1 MKPLSITSLTNSINR
16 LPLRHGLFL
25 IGLAL
30 ALLAMPEAARGQV
43 QGGDLFATVN
53 LGGTF
58 NNGASTLYQYTP
70 QYIPPDGTPNIF
82 ASALDTPRGVAVDGA
97 GNLYVAT
104 NYNLDA
110 SVDPPPDLPRIQ
122 GTIFKI
128 TPDGF
133 MSTFATGFP
142 VSFLQGLA
150 TDSAGNVFVIAQD
163 DAVTNAPS
171 TIYKITP
178 SEH

>member
-82 ASALDTPRGVAVDGA
+82 ASALDTPRGVAIDKRQPADGG

-122 GTIFKI
+122 GTILKI
-128 TPDGF
+128 SPDGL

-142 VSFLQGLA
+142 VSFL
-150 TDSAGNVFVIAQD
+150 
-163 DAVTNAPS
+163 
-171 TIYKITP
+171 
-178 SEH
+178 